1 MLWLRICLPFLLQ
14 WTAYAMLSVEDTI
27 WTGTISSKQEDTALP
42 GILSVLG
49 GVREL
54 KAEVV
59 FILNKALSSRNST
72 SITNAVHLD
81 VGRYAIVSKVCFHDG
96 ICWAVKMYQNRPAS
110 IFGRAIDFGAS
121 AADLLQRYCPH
132 IPINTARGCG
142 VHKLRYCFTDWVQGE
157 TLFDRYFPSTTEW
170 APMEKATITIPQKTV
185 SSLAEFVY
193 NLTTCPIPANES
205 KTLLCSDLIG
215 G

>member
-1 MLWLRICLPFLLQ
+1 
-14 WTAYAMLSVEDTI
+14 MLSVEDTI
-27 WTGTISSKQEDTALP
+27 WTVTLGSKQEDTALP

-59 FILNKALSSRNST
+59 FIMNEALSSRNST
-72 SITNAVHLD
+72 ATTNAVHLE
-81 VGRYAIVSKVCFHDG
+81 VGSYAIVSKVCFDDG
-96 ICWAVKMYQNRPAS
+96 NCWAVKMYQNRPAS

-157 TLFDRYFPSTTEW
+157 TLFDRYFPSTTEL

>member
-1 MLWLRICLPFLLQ
+1 M
-14 WTAYAMLSVEDTI
+14 
-27 WTGTISSKQEDTALP
+27 
-42 GILSVLG
+42 
-49 GVREL
+49 
-54 KAEVV
+54 V
-59 FILNKALSSRNST
+59 FILNKALASRNST
-72 SITNAVHLD
+72 SVTNAVHLD

-132 IPINTARGCG
+132 IPINAARGCG

-170 APMEKATITIPQKTV
+170 APMAMEKATITIPQKTV

>member
-1 MLWLRICLPFLLQ
+1 M
-14 WTAYAMLSVEDTI
+14 
-27 WTGTISSKQEDTALP
+27 
-42 GILSVLG
+42 
-49 GVREL
+49 
-54 KAEVV
+54 V
-59 FILNKALSSRNST
+59 FILNKALASRNST
-72 SITNAVHLD
+72 SVTNAVHLD

-132 IPINTARGCG
+132 IPINAARGCG
-142 VHKLRYCFTDWVQGE
+142 VHTLRYCFTDWVQGE

-170 APMEKATITIPQKTV
+170 APMAMEKATITIPQKTV

-193 NLTTCPIPANES
+193 NLTTCPIPANKS